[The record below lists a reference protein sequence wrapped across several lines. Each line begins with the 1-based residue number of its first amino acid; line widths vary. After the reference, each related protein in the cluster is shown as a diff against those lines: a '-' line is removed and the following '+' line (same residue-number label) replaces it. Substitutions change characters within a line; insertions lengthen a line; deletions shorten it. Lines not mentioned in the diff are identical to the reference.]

1 MHPIDEKLDTAQL
14 EAGAASVVG
23 QIIFVLSRLEYN
35 IDLYLRNVV
44 GHIDGDAVDPLLSR
58 LSFKS
63 KVDALRDLAEQK
75 LSADDPRLSEFR
87 QWHGTINKYRARR
100 NAFVHGRWG
109 THYPEQQVINIASGQ
124 STSKPSKE
132 TRYSLGDLE
141 GELFKAKQIAAAFYK
156 WCETWPLMGPNNSFK
171 PKPLRGSA

>member
-14 EAGAASVVG
+14 EAGAASAIG
-23 QIIFVLSRLEYN
+23 QIVLVLSRLEYN

-44 GHIDGDAVDPLLSR
+44 GRIDGDSVDPLLSR

-75 LSADDPRLSEFR
+75 LDVDDPRLSEFR
-87 QWHGTINKYRARR
+87 QWHGTVNKYRARR
-100 NAFVHGRWG
+100 NAFVHGRWA
-109 THYPEQQVINIASGQ
+109 THYQEQQLINIVSSQ

-132 TRYSLGDLE
+132 TRYSLADLD
-141 GELFKAKQIAAAFYK
+141 GELVKAKQIAAAFYK
-156 WCETWPLMGPNNSFK
+156 WCETWPLMGGEFNHQVRQP
-171 PKPLRGSA
+171 SATK